1 MPGISI
7 SGIKKN
13 NNMKNK
19 IYIGALAVLLVC
31 LSACNNRPLPYTF
44 LIPANYKG
52 ILRVIFDE
60 ECGIKPG
67 VANGRQ
73 ILAFGEDG
81 ILILNSESF
90 NGGMTEKNTNVNND
104 VNETKSFLADM
115 KSEYY
120 LVDGKGNKTKI
131 TQILNAGEKLNDT
144 PSILP
149 GETTVSGYTYHNSE
163 VEVKGITYQDF
174 YLYNSNAT
182 GTKETMSSQQINT
195 ITKALVNAC
204 RTSH

>member
-1 MPGISI
+1 
-7 SGIKKN
+7 
-13 NNMKNK
+13 MKNK